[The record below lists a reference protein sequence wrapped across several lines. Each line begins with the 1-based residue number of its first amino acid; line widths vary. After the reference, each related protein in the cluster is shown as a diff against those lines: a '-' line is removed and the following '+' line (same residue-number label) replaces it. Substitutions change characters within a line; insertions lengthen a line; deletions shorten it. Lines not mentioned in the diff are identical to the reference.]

1 MGKKT
6 VVLYSLYISDDEVC
20 NWMNTET
27 PHVLLCSIVALQV
40 LTPSFR
46 LLN

>member
-27 PHVLLCSIVALQV
+27 STRPPLQYCSAPGTYTKLPF
-40 LTPSFR
+40 T
-46 LLN
+46 